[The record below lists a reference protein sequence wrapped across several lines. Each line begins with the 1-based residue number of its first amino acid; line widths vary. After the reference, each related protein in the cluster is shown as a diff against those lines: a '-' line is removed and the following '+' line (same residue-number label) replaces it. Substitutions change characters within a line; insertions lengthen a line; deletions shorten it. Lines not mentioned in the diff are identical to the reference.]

1 MTKNNNNNKN
11 NKQNNK
17 LKKEAIS
24 VMHGQGGYYSDKIV
38 PFMRSIIPDGTFAKA
53 GNTLGGMAGGA
64 LGSYVAQP
72 RAGAALGSAA
82 GSQLGGKL
90 AQFLG
95 FGKYTVRKNSL
106 LKEGGSLGE
115 GVPLPSFGL
124 VGHETR
130 VRHREYIK
138 DIVVPST
145 PSAFSLQSFVINPG
159 QSQTFPWLA
168 SIAQNYQ
175 QYKVNGLV
183 FEFVTLSS
191 DITAGGA
198 LGSMILATQYDSNA
212 NVYPD
217 KIHMEN
223 SEYAVSCKPSVS
235 QLHAVE
241 CDPSLTSVPIKYIRS
256 INDTSTQFDS
266 RMYDL
271 GLFQVATQGLPGSSG
286 NVLGELWVSYDVS
299 LYKPEIGS
307 QVFQGANIQGGSA
320 NKAAILGSAQTVLAS
335 PADSVVVADSN
346 TILFNIPGKYLI
358 TMLLAGTGITTPGT
372 TASTVAVSYISN
384 SYLTSAT
391 NMIEVWSVVVT
402 AAGQIMRFDA
412 TGSTSVSSVTLIVA
426 PWSLA

>member
-1 MTKNNNNNKN
+1 MM
-11 NKQNNK
+11 
-17 LKKEAIS
+17 S
-24 VMHGQGGYYSDKIV
+24 GHGGYYSDKIV
-38 PFMRSIIPDGTFAKA
+38 PFMRSIVPDGTFSKV
-53 GNTLGGMAGGA
+53 GSTLGGVAGTA
-64 LGSYVAQP
+64 LGSYIAQP
-72 RAGAALGSAA
+72 VAGSKLGSAA
-82 GSQLGGKL
+82 GSSLGGKL

-106 LKEGGSLGE
+106 LKEGGSLAE

-124 VGHETR
+124 AGHETR

-138 DIVVPST
+138 DIAVPGT

-159 QSQTFPWLA
+159 VSATFPWLA

-175 QYKVNGLV
+175 QYKINGLV

-191 DITAGGA
+191 DITSGGA

-241 CDPSLTSVPIKYIRS
+241 CDPQLTSVPIKYVRG
-256 INDTSTQFDS
+256 INDTSSVFDS

-271 GLFQVATQGLPGSSG
+271 GLFQVATQGLPGSS
-286 NVLGELWVSYDVS
+286 NTVLGELWVSYDVS
-299 LYKPEIGS
+299 LYKPEIGEQS
-307 QVFQGANIQGGSA
+307 FGGANIQSGGTVS
-320 NKAAILGSAQTVLAS
+320 KTAIFGSGPNYVNVA
-335 PADSVVVADSN
+335 PAGAISIVDPN
-346 TILFNIPGKYLI
+346 TLSFNTTGEFFV
-358 TMLLAGTGITTPGT
+358 TLLMAGTGLTTPGT
-372 TASTVAVSYISN
+372 TASTLNTVGYISN
-384 SYLTSAT
+384 SYLTGAT
-391 NMIEVWSVVVT
+391 NMIEVWSVKCT

-412 TGSTSVSSVTLIVA
+412 TGSTSVSSSNIIVSSY
-426 PWSLA
+426 SL